1 MSEQI
6 DVVFVEPN
14 SSNQSY
20 QGLADTYAAVETPTW
35 SLLLA
40 QSCRAKG
47 FKVAILDA
55 NAERLTDAQAMDR
68 IWDLNPRLVLFVVYG
83 QNPNSGTTNMSGA
96 IQLADYLRWQQVY
109 LSEVGPRSFKIG
121 FVGSHSSA
129 LPKEVLSNRSVDF
142 VFTNEGVYALHNLLS
157 VNIEDERSLRN
168 IKGIGWKEHLK
179 YSGHQ
184 DVDENTPTIKL
195 HINPPERIVPQ
206 DKMVEDL
213 PGYAWDLLPYKEKP
227 FDLYRAHFWHTNYSH
242 EDRTPFA
249 AIYTSFGCKF
259 KCHFCM
265 INILNRTDNK
275 EDAVSSDFNTM
286 RWWPAEF
293 ILKEFDKLYNEYGVK
308 NIRISDEMFF
318 LNKQHFLPIIEG
330 LEQRKYPLN
339 MWAYSRIDTCRED
352 YLERFKAVGINWLAL
367 GIEAANRTIRQEIT
381 KGAFKDV
388 DINEV
393 VKLIKSYGINVVG
406 NYIFG
411 FPNEKIEDLQKT
423 LDLAIELNCEF
434 ANMYCAAALPG
445 SPLYMEAKKKGLNLP
460 TEYSEYAF
468 FSYACKPLPTNYL
481 SAREVLDF
489 RDKAWTAYNTNATFL
504 DLIELK
510 FGKTSRSNIEVLS
523 KLKLK
528 RKLLGD

>member
-1 MSEQI
+1 MNNQI

-14 SSNQSY
+14 SSKQSY
-20 QGLADTYAAVETPTW
+20 QGLADDYAAIETPTW

-40 QSCRAKG
+40 QSCRSKG
-47 FKVAILDA
+47 FKVAILDC
-55 NAERLTDAQAMDR
+55 NAERLTDYEAYNR
-68 IWDLNPRLVLFVVYG
+68 LVDLNPRLILFVVYG

-96 IQLADYLRWQQVY
+96 IRLAGYIKDGAAISDDFFTY
-109 LSEVGPRSFKIG
+109 PTIG

-129 LPKEVLSNRSVDF
+129 LPKEVLQHDCVDL
-142 VFTNEGVYALHNLLS
+142 VFTNEGVYALHNLLAGDLNDSKYVES
-157 VNIEDERSLRN
+157 V
-168 IKGIGWKEHLK
+168 KGIGWKWR
-179 YSGHQ
+179 
-184 DVDENTPTIKL
+184 DEYCDPEII
-195 HINPPERIVPQ
+195 INPPERIVPQ
-206 DKMVEDL
+206 DRMVEDL

-242 EDRTPFA
+242 ENRSPFA

-265 INILNRTDNK
+265 INILNRTDNG
-275 EDAVSSDFNTM
+275 EDKVSSDFNTM

-293 ILKEFDKLYNEYGVK
+293 ILKEFDKLYNDYGVK

-330 LEQRKYPLN
+330 LEQRNYPLN

-352 YLERFKAVGINWLAL
+352 YLKRFKAVGINWLAL
-367 GIEAANRTIRQEIT
+367 GIEAANRNIRQEIT

-393 VKLIKSYGINVVG
+393 VKLIQSYGINVVG

-411 FPNEKIEDLQKT
+411 FPNEKLEDLQKT

-445 SPLYMEAKKKGLNLP
+445 SPLYMEAKKKGLDLP
-460 TEYSEYAF
+460 SSFSEYAF
-468 FSYACKPLPTNYL
+468 YSYECKPLPTNYL
-481 SAREVLDF
+481 SAKEVLAF
-489 RDKAWTAYNTNATFL
+489 RDKAWTIYNTNPKFL
-504 DLIELK
+504 DLVACK
-510 FGKTSRSNIEVLS
+510 FGSDSMRNII
-523 KLKLK
+523 KQAKIKLK